1 MPALPAPQNGS
12 SVAPPASASLR
23 DQMLTGGLDARRARA
38 LGEALESEHRLLD
51 AVEAF
56 TVANRLQRDPALERR
71 LVRLRR
77 AAYGQVDTALAP
89 AVWPHFAVPAVTGR
103 ADGPLEIRAHE
114 FDATALKT
122 GVLRHGHLL
131 VRGLVPAAQVARLRD
146 ATDRAFAAR
155 QAIDATGPTPDTA
168 AWYDPLDAVPDG
180 DTDRSVV
187 RTLQGLFTADSPR
200 ALFEFFEIVQGL
212 GLTRLVESYFGERP
226 AVSLKKCTLR
236 RIDREVRLS
245 GWHQDGAFLGQGIRS
260 LNMWTAVSACGRDT
274 PGIEVM
280 PVRLDRMVS
289 QLDDGGPFAWTV
301 PPEHIARELP
311 GATVWAPEFE
321 PGDVLFFDHW
331 SLHRTAVFEG
341 TPARA
346 RYAIESWFFAPSAY
360 ERDAAELL
368 IL

>member
-1 MPALPAPQNGS
+1 MSAHPAPRRRPS
-12 SVAPPASASLR
+12 PSPVPSLR
-23 DQMLTGGLDARRARA
+23 DDILVGGLDAGRA
-38 LGEALESEHRLLD
+38 LALADALEAEHRLLD
-51 AVEAF
+51 AVDALS
-56 TVANRLQRDPALERR
+56 VANRLRRDAAVERR

-77 AAYGQVDTALAP
+77 AAYAQVDTALAP
-89 AVWPHFAVPAVTGR
+89 SAWPHFAVPAVTGR
-103 ADGPLEIRAHE
+103 ADGPLEIGAGE

-131 VRGLVPAAQVARLRD
+131 VRGLVPPAQVARLRESM
-146 ATDRAFAAR
+146 DRAFAAR
-155 QAIDATGPTPDTA
+155 EAIGAGGAAPDTA
-168 AWYDPLDAVPDG
+168 AWYDPLDGVPDG

-187 RTLQGLFTADSPR
+187 QMLQGLFTADSPR
-200 ALFEFFEIVQGL
+200 ALFEFLEVVDGL

-245 GWHQDGAFLGQGIRS
+245 GWHQDGAFLGTGIRS

-289 QLDDGGPFAWTV
+289 QLGDGGPFTWTV

-311 GATVWAPEFE
+311 GVAVWKPEFE

-341 TPARA
+341 VPARA

-360 ERDAAELL
+360 ERDPAELL
-368 IL
+368 VL